1 VDELVTA
8 YDVGAWS
15 EFGVA
20 VLGGAAALAG
30 LLFVAVSLNIEE
42 VLRYSNVPARSAA
55 TLGLLVSILL
65 TATFL
70 VTPDQPRIAVAV
82 ELIVV
87 GIAMLIGAVY
97 AMVRQR
103 DAPTPRAM
111 VSSLLTVLP
120 ALMLIIAAL
129 SLWAEAGGGLYWVAA
144 AVAVGFVST
153 SANAWVV
160 LVEIKR

>member
-1 VDELVTA
+1 VTA

-15 EFGVA
+15 DFGVA

-42 VLRYSNVPARSAA
+42 VLKYSGVPARSGA

-70 VTPDQPRIAVAV
+70 VTPDQPRIAVAAEV
-82 ELIVV
+82 VIV
-87 GIAMLIGAVY
+87 GAAMLIGAIF
-97 AMVRQR
+97 ATVRQY
-103 DAPTPRAM
+103 DAPTRKAF
-111 VSSLLTVLP
+111 VSSVLLALP
-120 ALMLIIAAL
+120 AVLLIVAGI
-129 SLWAEAGGGLYWVAA
+129 SLWAEVGGGLYWVAA
-144 AVAVGFVST
+144 AVAVGFMST

>member
-1 VDELVTA
+1 MVTA

-42 VLRYSNVPARSAA
+42 VLRYSTVPARSAA

-82 ELIVV
+82 EL
-87 GIAMLIGAVY
+87 
-97 AMVRQR
+97 
-103 DAPTPRAM
+103 
-111 VSSLLTVLP
+111 SSL
-120 ALMLIIAAL
+120 A
-129 SLWAEAGGGLYWVAA
+129 SRCSSVAK
-144 AVAVGFVST
+144 T
-153 SANAWVV
+153 M
-160 LVEIKR
+160 

>member
-1 VDELVTA
+1 MTD

-55 TLGLLVSILL
+55 ALGLLVSILL
-65 TATFL
+65 TAAFL

-82 ELIVV
+82 EITVV
-87 GIAMLIGAVY
+87 GIAMLMGAVY
-97 AMVRQR
+97 AMV
-103 DAPTPRAM
+103 
-111 VSSLLTVLP
+111 
-120 ALMLIIAAL
+120 
-129 SLWAEAGGGLYWVAA
+129 
-144 AVAVGFVST
+144 
-153 SANAWVV
+153 
-160 LVEIKR
+160 